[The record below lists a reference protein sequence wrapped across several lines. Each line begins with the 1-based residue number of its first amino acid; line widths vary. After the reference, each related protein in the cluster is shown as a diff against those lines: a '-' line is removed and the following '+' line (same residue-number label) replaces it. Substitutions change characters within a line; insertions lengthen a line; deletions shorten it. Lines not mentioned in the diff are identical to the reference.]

1 MKQLFFITLL
11 IAAFSACK
19 KSGQPTVTTYDVNS
33 TTSKISWKG
42 SASDHF
48 HIGAFNLNG
57 TVITNPDGTVKS
69 GDFTIP
75 VSSIIDFDLP
85 DPARSQ
91 LLDDLKSINFFNVA
105 LNPDSK
111 FHITSISPYTA
122 VDTSAVSGAN
132 YLLTGDFTMVG
143 ETHPICFP
151 ASISLS
157 GDSLKTEAKF
167 KLDRTKWG
175 MTIYNDPSKPLYIYP
190 DVSIAL
196 HIRAAKVQL

>member
-1 MKQLFFITLL
+1 MKQLMCITLL
-11 IAAFSACK
+11 IAALSACK
-19 KSGQPTVTTYDVNS
+19 KSVQQSVATYEVNS

-48 HIGAFNLNG
+48 HIGTFDLNG
-57 TVITNPDGTVKS
+57 TVVTNPDGTVKS

-75 VSSIIDFDLP
+75 VSSIMDNDLK

-105 LNPDSK
+105 LHPDSK
-111 FHITSISPYTA
+111 FHITAVAAYTGA
-122 VDTSAVSGAN
+122 DTSAVSGAN

-143 ETHPICFP
+143 ETHSISFP
-151 ASISLS
+151 ANITLS
-157 GDSLKTEAKF
+157 GDSLKTDAKF

-190 DVSIAL
+190 DVAITL
-196 HIRAAKVQL
+196 HIRAAKAQ